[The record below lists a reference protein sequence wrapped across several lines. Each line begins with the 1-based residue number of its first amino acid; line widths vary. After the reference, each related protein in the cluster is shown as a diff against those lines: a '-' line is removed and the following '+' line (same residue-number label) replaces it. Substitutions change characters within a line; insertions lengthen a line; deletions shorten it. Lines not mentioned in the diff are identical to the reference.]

1 MTKFEPCAKGDRRG
15 REQAPDLLLDDSYD
29 VPNDGLLVDART
41 GALRDER
48 SGGLQS
54 HDDDDELGND
64 RARVER
70 ASAMASTTGSAARR
84 VFVDVEKTING
95 TSDRIGTVVIEFVA
109 HESDTKTNGARAL
122 DWFEA
127 WFEEEK
133 NIKGESYEGSAV
145 RVVGGGKIVTIAS
158 PIAFKNSE
166 KTKRETNV
174 GEATSRDVWLYDGE
188 LVMFF
193 GSRASKS
200 NLRIPESALYL
211 GKVSEAS
218 FSDFIDAISRHMD
231 CFVDAAASARVG
243 LCGELLD
250 ERGATE
256 ERTLLDM
263 NRKRV
268 REARAK
274 LHELHETED
283 ATRERLQRESTVVS
297 SRVQDAV
304 SYAEKYE
311 LSNKKARATPPAK
324 SWDVLSLG
332 QDSLSGESSSSDEE

>member
-1 MTKFEPCAKGDRRG
+1 
-15 REQAPDLLLDDSYD
+15 
-29 VPNDGLLVDART
+29 
-41 GALRDER
+41 
-48 SGGLQS
+48 
-54 HDDDDELGND
+54 
-64 RARVER
+64 
-70 ASAMASTTGSAARR
+70 MASTTGSAARR

-174 GEATSRDVWLYDGE
+174 GEAKSRDVWLHDGE
-188 LVMFF
+188 LVMFL
-193 GSRASKS
+193 GGRASKS

-218 FSDFIDAISRHMD
+218 FFDFIDAISRHMD

-256 ERTLLDM
+256 EKTLLDM

-274 LHELHETED
+274 IHELHETED
-283 ATRERLQRESTVVS
+283 ATRERLQRESTDVS
-297 SRVQDAV
+297 SRVRDAV
-304 SYAEKYE
+304 LYAEKYE
-311 LSNKKARATPPAK
+311 SSNKKARATPPAK